1 MKNSNTWLF
10 VIFPRTCTAD
20 HSQTTKKPR
29 LPKEDETLSRGT
41 TSIYPHK
48 PVRTSCRYLLPKNI
62 SESPLCYTALSVFR
76 LFFLHSNILR
86 CNRRSCQS
94 LSACQ
99 PVFPPAHAKSSSSLP
114 LQSHLPSV
122 FPHFLSAN
130 HSIAMRY
137 FRHRTILSVHNSRN
151 EWKFLCKV
159 PIDVLSFS
167 ACFSFL
173 LYSD

>member
-1 MKNSNTWLF
+1 MCY
-10 VIFPRTCTAD
+10 FPAPVR
-20 HSQTTKKPR
+20 QTTPKQQKSPAFH
-29 LPKEDETLSRGT
+29 KEDETLSRGT

-48 PVRTSCRYLLPKNI
+48 PMRTSCRYLLPKNI

-130 HSIAMRY
+130 HSMAMRY